1 MSLRDKILNADD
13 ITSEIID
20 IPAWE
25 VQVEVRSMDGRSR
38 TRLLKMASDAEGNID
53 MEVVYPEMILLCTFD
68 PETGERI
75 FEESD
80 RDAVLSKSAGP
91 VELLA
96 LAAMRVSGMSSDAMD
111 EAGKDSSSTEN
122 DDSPSS

>member
-20 IPAWE
+20 IPAWG

-53 MEVVYPEMILLCTFD
+53 MEVVYPEMILLCAFD

-111 EAGKDSSSTEN
+111 EAGKDSSSTGN
-122 DDSPSS
+122 DDSASS

>member
-20 IPAWE
+20 IPAWG

-53 MEVVYPEMILLCTFD
+53 MEVVYPEMILLCAFD

-75 FEESD
+75 FEETD

-122 DDSPSS
+122 DDSASS